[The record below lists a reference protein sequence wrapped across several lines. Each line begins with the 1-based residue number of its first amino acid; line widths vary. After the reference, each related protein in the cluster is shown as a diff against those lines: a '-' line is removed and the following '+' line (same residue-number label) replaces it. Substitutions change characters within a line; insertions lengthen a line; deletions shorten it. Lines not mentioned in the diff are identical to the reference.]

1 MVALPAVDIRRAVRM
16 GLEED
21 LAQGD
26 ITTAALFS
34 KATPARARIIAQQSL
49 VVAGMAAAIQTF
61 LVVDASLKLT
71 PSRRDGS
78 HAKNGD
84 VLLQIEGD
92 GRSILMAERVALNF
106 LQHLSGIATLTNR
119 FCRAVHGHPVS
130 IMDTRKTLP
139 GWRALQKWAVSLGG
153 GTNHRMSLGDGILI
167 KDNHLALMKNK
178 KQAILTA
185 CRIVQAI
192 SSKDKPVIVEVES
205 LPEVHDALLGKADI
219 ILLDN
224 MTPAT
229 VKRAVKLIDGRALI
243 EVSGGITLKNVRAM
257 AAACPD
263 RISIGA
269 LTHSAQ
275 AATLSL
281 VLEPR
286 RRHRRSASFVKR
298 ET

>member
-1 MVALPAVDIRRAVRM
+1 MVALPAVDIRRTVRK

-21 LAQGD
+21 LGQGD
-26 ITTAALFS
+26 ITTTALFPEP
-34 KATPARARIIAQQSL
+34 TPASAKIIAQQPL

-61 LVVDASLKLT
+61 IAVDASLKLT
-71 PSRRDGS
+71 PSKRDGS

-84 VLLQIEGD
+84 ILLRIEGD

-119 FCRAVHGHPVS
+119 FCQAVQGYPVN

-139 GWRALQKWAVSLGG
+139 GWRSLQKWAVSLGG

-167 KDNHLALMKNK
+167 KDNHLTLMKNK
-178 KQAILTA
+178 KHAVLTA
-185 CRIVQAI
+185 CRMAQAI
-192 SSKDKPVIVEVES
+192 SSKHKPMIVEVES
-205 LPEVHDALLGKADI
+205 LPEVHDALHGKADI

-224 MTPAT
+224 MTPAR
-229 VKRAVKLIDGRALI
+229 VKQAVTLIGDRALI

-257 AAACPD
+257 AAAGPD

-269 LTHSAQ
+269 LTHSAP
-275 AATLSL
+275 AATINL

-286 RRHRRSASFVKR
+286 RRLRRPSSFG
-298 ET
+298 

>member
-1 MVALPAVDIRRAVRM
+1 MVVLPAVDIRRAVRM

-26 ITTAALFS
+26 ITTTALFS
-34 KATPARARIIAQQSL
+34 EPTPACAKIIAQQPI

-61 LVVDASLKLT
+61 IAVDVSLKLA

-84 VLLQIEGD
+84 VLLRIEGD

-106 LQHLSGIATLTNR
+106 LQHLSGIATLTSR
-119 FCRAVHGHPVS
+119 FCHAVHGYPVD

-139 GWRALQKWAVSLGG
+139 GWRALQKWAVLLGG
-153 GTNHRMSLGDGILI
+153 GTNHRISLGDGILI

-178 KQAILTA
+178 KPAVLTA
-185 CRIVQAI
+185 CRIVQAMA
-192 SSKDKPVIVEVES
+192 SKDKPVIVEVES
-205 LPEVHDALLGKADI
+205 LSEVHDALHGKADI

-224 MTPAT
+224 MTPAA
-229 VKRAVKLIDGRALI
+229 VKQAVKLIDGRALV

-257 AAACPD
+257 AAAGPD

-269 LTHSAQ
+269 LTHSAP
-275 AATLSL
+275 AATLGL

-286 RRHRRSASFVKR
+286 RHGRS
-298 ET
+298 

>member
-26 ITTAALFS
+26 ITTTALFS
-34 KATPARARIIAQQSL
+34 EPTPARARIIAQQPL

-61 LVVDASLKLT
+61 IAVDASLKLT

-84 VLLQIEGD
+84 VLLRIEGD

-106 LQHLSGIATLTNR
+106 LQHLSGIATLTSR
-119 FCRAVHGHPVS
+119 FCHAVHGYPVN

-153 GTNHRMSLGDGILI
+153 GTNHRVSLGDGILI

-178 KQAILTA
+178 KPAVLTA
-185 CRIVQAI
+185 CRIAQAA
-192 SSKDKPVIVEVES
+192 SKGKTVIVEVES
-205 LPEVHDALLGKADI
+205 LSEVHDALHGKADI

-229 VKRAVKLIDGRALI
+229 VKQAVKLIAGRALV

-257 AAACPD
+257 AAAGPD

-269 LTHSAQ
+269 LTHSAPG
-275 AATLSL
+275 ATVSL

-286 RRHRRSASFVKR
+286 RHGRS
-298 ET
+298 

>member
-1 MVALPAVDIRRAVRM
+1 MVALPAVDIRRTVRK

-21 LAQGD
+21 LGQGD
-26 ITTAALFS
+26 ITTTALFPEP
-34 KATPARARIIAQQSL
+34 TPASAKIIAQQPL

-61 LVVDASLKLT
+61 IAVDASLKLT
-71 PSRRDGS
+71 PSKQDGS

-84 VLLQIEGD
+84 ILLRIEGD

-119 FCRAVHGHPVS
+119 FCHAVHGYPVS

-139 GWRALQKWAVSLGG
+139 GWRSLQKWAVSLGG

-167 KDNHLALMKNK
+167 KDNHLTLMKNK
-178 KQAILTA
+178 KHAVLTA
-185 CRIVQAI
+185 CQTAQAI
-192 SSKDKPVIVEVES
+192 SSKHKPVIVEVES
-205 LPEVHDALLGKADI
+205 LPEVHDALHGKADI

-229 VKRAVKLIDGRALI
+229 VKQAVKLIDGRALV

-257 AAACPD
+257 AAAGPD

-269 LTHSAQ
+269 LTHSAP
-275 AATLSL
+275 AATINL

-286 RRHRRSASFVKR
+286 RRLRGPSSFG
-298 ET
+298 

>member
-26 ITTAALFS
+26 ITTTALFS
-34 KATPARARIIAQQSL
+34 EPTPARAKIIAQQPL

-61 LVVDASLKLT
+61 IAVDASLKLT

-78 HAKNGD
+78 HAQTGD
-84 VLLQIEGD
+84 VLLRIEGD

-119 FCRAVHGHPVS
+119 FCRAVDGYPVN

-139 GWRALQKWAVSLGG
+139 GWRSLQKWAVLLGG

-178 KQAILTA
+178 KAPVLTA
-185 CRIVQAI
+185 CKIAQAI
-192 SSKDKPVIVEVES
+192 ASKGKPVIVEVES
-205 LPEVHDALLGKADI
+205 LSEVHDALHGKADI

-229 VKRAVKLIDGRALI
+229 VKQAVKLIDGRALV

-257 AAACPD
+257 AAAGPD

-269 LTHSAQ
+269 LTHSAPG
-275 AATLSL
+275 ATISL

-286 RRHRRSASFVKR
+286 RRPRK
-298 ET
+298 